1 MIFPHHPPVSN
12 DVTKNGK
19 EKIIKMKN
27 PEELLVESR
36 VYRCCREEMYERER
50 LSYPRVDEGPQTL
63 L

>member
-1 MIFPHHPPVSN
+1 MSN
-12 DVTKNGK
+12 DDTKNGK

-36 VYRCCREEMYERER
+36 VYWCCREEMYERER